1 MGRAWKGRKQEAT
14 SHCWESQWE
23 MSLVSCPGPQACWWS
38 GLGDRPPQPCLS
50 SRQVPTPPAEGSQP
64 SFPAAAGRG
73 SLLFPALGMLP
84 WVVGDGRG
92 PGPPS
97 HSRARRKC
105 PPLPRML
112 AWPQS
117 TPGDPQTHTDAHA
130 HVYTGT
136 HKHTRTHVYTDTH
149 GYTQPCADLHTHS
162 TPAHTLDVCTPT
174 QHRDLPRQL
183 TEGHWVAHKI
193 QRTASRM
200 HPKCPQDEAGRMSR
214 VGRARQGVAVCRA

>member
-1 MGRAWKGRKQEAT
+1 MGRARKGRKQEAT

-38 GLGDRPPQPCLS
+38 GLGDRPPRPCLS

-105 PPLPRML
+105 PPLPRMP
-112 AWPQS
+112 AWSPPQS
-117 TPGDPQTHTDAHA
+117 TPGDPPTHTQMHM
-130 HVYTGT
+130 HTCT
-136 HKHTRTHVYTDTH
+136 QEHPCIHRHPCTRTHMYTDKL
-149 GYTQPCADLHTHS
+149 GYTQPAHTQTHQHTHLMCAYPRS
-162 TPAHTLDVCTPT
+162 TTTRPD
-174 QHRDLPRQL
+174 
-183 TEGHWVAHKI
+183 
-193 QRTASRM
+193 S
-200 HPKCPQDEAGRMSR
+200 
-214 VGRARQGVAVCRA
+214 

>member
-1 MGRAWKGRKQEAT
+1 MPAEEPGGVGSARKGQKQEAT

-38 GLGDRPPQPCLS
+38 GLGDRPPRPCLS

-117 TPGDPQTHTDAHA
+117 TPGDPKHTQMHMHTCTQEHTSIHGHTCTRTRMGTHSHAQTCTHTAP
-130 HVYTGT
+130 
-136 HKHTRTHVYTDTH
+136 
-149 GYTQPCADLHTHS
+149 QHTHLMCAHPHS
-162 TPAHTLDVCTPT
+162 TAT
-174 QHRDLPRQL
+174 
-183 TEGHWVAHKI
+183 
-193 QRTASRM
+193 
-200 HPKCPQDEAGRMSR
+200 CPDS
-214 VGRARQGVAVCRA
+214 